1 MNFSVHMHSRF
12 SKVFFVNASSYST
25 INADLANIAVVED
38 LGNTHQDTVD
48 WLCGLSEEWL
58 VIFDNADD
66 INLDIQHYF
75 PPCSHGN
82 IIITTRNV
90 NLRIYAEDSSC
101 DTTRL
106 SPNDALDLFLRVARL
121 YSSDEST
128 NKLAASFVKVR
139 VIGYLYI
146 SSLSSHTN
154 AGTRASRTGDS
165 TSSSIYCSNRMGIDT
180 LCRAFQIAARRSAR

>member
-1 MNFSVHMHSRF
+1 MHSRF

-58 VIFDNADD
+58 VVFDNADD

-121 YSSDEST
+121 PSSDEST
-128 NKLAASFVKVR
+128 MKLAASFVKVHSPW
-139 VIGYLYI
+139 YLYAKYF
-146 SSLSSHTN
+146 SSRVDS
-154 AGTRASRTGDS
+154 GTRASRIGDS
-165 TSSSIYCSNRMGIDT
+165 TSSSVYFSSRMEIDS
-180 LCRAFQIAARRSAR
+180 LR